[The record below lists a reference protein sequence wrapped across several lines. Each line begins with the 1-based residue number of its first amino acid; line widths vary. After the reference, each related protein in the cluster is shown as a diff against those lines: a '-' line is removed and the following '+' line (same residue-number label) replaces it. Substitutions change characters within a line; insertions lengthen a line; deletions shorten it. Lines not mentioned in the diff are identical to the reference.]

1 MKSKIKQ
8 QTIQQPITVEE
19 EEIQQEEVIIE
30 DVKPKRQISEQQLL
44 NLAKARERAK
54 ERKKELAQLN
64 SKSKGLKEEKLRKDA
79 EEFDRLLE
87 EKERYRKD
95 EEKKLKQQELE
106 EALEK
111 IEPEKKIQVVEKP
124 KRKVKKIIY
133 EPNSDEEEE
142 EEEVVV
148 VKAKPKP
155 KPKAPSYTELTNMS
169 VEKQIKDRLQ
179 QEKIECFFN
188 QLTGKK
194 Y

>member
-111 IEPEKKIQVVEKP
+111 IEHEKKVVDKP
-124 KRKVKKIIY
+124 KRKIKKIIY

>member
-111 IEPEKKIQVVEKP
+111 IEHEKKVVDKP

-155 KPKAPSYTELTNMS
+155 KPKPPSYTELTNMS

>member
-1 MKSKIKQ
+1 MKSKIKH
-8 QTIQQPITVEE
+8 QTIQTPITVEE

-111 IEPEKKIQVVEKP
+111 IESEKKVVEKP

-155 KPKAPSYTELTNMS
+155 KPKEPSYTELTNMS

>member
-111 IEPEKKIQVVEKP
+111 IEHEKKVVDKP
-124 KRKVKKIIY
+124 KRKIKKIIY

-148 VKAKPKP
+148 VKAKP

>member
-111 IEPEKKIQVVEKP
+111 IEHEKKVVDKP
-124 KRKVKKIIY
+124 KRKIKKIIY

-155 KPKAPSYTELTNMS
+155 KPKPPSYTELTNMS

>member
-8 QTIQQPITVEE
+8 IIQEPLKVEE
-19 EEIQQEEVIIE
+19 QEIQQEEVINV
-30 DVKPKRQISEQQLL
+30 DVKPKRQVSEQQLL
-44 NLAKARERAK
+44 NLVKARERAK

-64 SKSKGLKEEKLRKDA
+64 AKSKGLKEEQLRKDA
-79 EEFDRLLE
+79 VEFDRLLE
-87 EKERYRKD
+87 EKERHKKD
-95 EEKKLKQQELE
+95 EERKLKQQELE

-111 IEPEKKIQVVEKP
+111 IESEKKVQVIEKP

-155 KPKAPSYTELTNMS
+155 KPKPPSYTELTNMS

>member
-1 MKSKIKQ
+1 MKSKTKQ
-8 QTIQQPITVEE
+8 VIQQPLKVEE
-19 EEIQQEEVIIE
+19 EEIQQEIINE
-30 DVKPKRQISEQQLL
+30 DVKPKKQVSEQQLL

-64 SKSKGLKEEKLRKDA
+64 AKSKGLKEEQMRKDA

-87 EKERYRKD
+87 EKERYGKE
-95 EEKKLKQQELE
+95 EEKKQKQQELE

-111 IEPEKKIQVVEKP
+111 IEAENPKKAVVAEKP
-124 KRKVKKIIY
+124 KRKIKKIIY
-133 EPNSDEEEE
+133 EPNSDEEDVE

-155 KPKAPSYTELTNMS
+155 KPPSYTELTNMS

-194 Y
+194 F

>member
-111 IEPEKKIQVVEKP
+111 IESEKKIQVIEKP
-124 KRKVKKIIY
+124 KRIIY
-133 EPNSDEEEE
+133 EPNSDEEE

-155 KPKAPSYTELTNMS
+155 KPPTYTELTNMS

>member
-1 MKSKIKQ
+1 MKSKIKH

-19 EEIQQEEVIIE
+19 EEIQEEEVIIE
-30 DVKPKRQISEQQLL
+30 DVKPKRKISEQQLL

-111 IEPEKKIQVVEKP
+111 IEHEKKIVDKP
-124 KRKVKKIIY
+124 KRKIKKIIY

-148 VKAKPKP
+148 VKGKPKP
-155 KPKAPSYTELTNMS
+155 KPKPPSYTELTNMS

-179 QEKIECFFN
+179 QEKIECFLN

>member
-1 MKSKIKQ
+1 MDVEPPSKKLK
-8 QTIQQPITVEE
+8 VEE
-19 EEIQQEEVIIE
+19 EEIQQEIINE
-30 DVKPKRQISEQQLL
+30 DVKPKKQVSEQQLL

-64 SKSKGLKEEKLRKDA
+64 AKSKGLKEEQMRKDA
-79 EEFDRLLE
+79 DEFDRLLE

-95 EEKKLKQQELE
+95 EEKRLKQQELE

-111 IEPEKKIQVVEKP
+111 IEAEKPKKEKVVVAEKP
-124 KRKVKKIIY
+124 KRKIKKIIY
-133 EPNSDEEEE
+133 EPNSDEEVEE

-155 KPKAPSYTELTNMS
+155 KPPSYTELTNMS

>member
-1 MKSKIKQ
+1 M
-8 QTIQQPITVEE
+8 
-19 EEIQQEEVIIE
+19 
-30 DVKPKRQISEQQLL
+30 
-44 NLAKARERAK
+44 NLAKAREKAK
-54 ERKKELAQLN
+54 ERKKELAEL
-64 SKSKGLKEEKLRKDA
+64 SAKSKGLKEEQMRKDA
-79 EEFDRLLE
+79 EEFDKLLKD
-87 EKERYRKD
+87 KERFRQQ

-111 IEPEKKIQVVEKP
+111 IQKEKPAQVVEKP
-124 KRKVKKIIY
+124 KRKIKKIIY

-142 EEEVVV
+142 EEEIVV

-155 KPKAPSYTELTNMS
+155 KPKQPSYTELTNMS

>member
-8 QTIQQPITVEE
+8 QTIQPPITVEE

-111 IEPEKKIQVVEKP
+111 IEHEKKVVDKP
-124 KRKVKKIIY
+124 KRKIKKIIY

>member
-8 QTIQQPITVEE
+8 QTIQPPITVEE
-19 EEIQQEEVIIE
+19 EEIQEEEVIIE
-30 DVKPKRQISEQQLL
+30 DVKPKRKISEQQLL

-111 IEPEKKIQVVEKP
+111 IEHEKKVVDKP
-124 KRKVKKIIY
+124 KRKIKKIIY

-148 VKAKPKP
+148 VKAKP

>member
-8 QTIQQPITVEE
+8 QTIQPPITVEE

-30 DVKPKRQISEQQLL
+30 DVKPKRQISDQQLL

-111 IEPEKKIQVVEKP
+111 IEHEKKVVDKP
-124 KRKVKKIIY
+124 KRKIKKIIY

>member
-8 QTIQQPITVEE
+8 QTIQPPITVEE

-111 IEPEKKIQVVEKP
+111 IESEKKIQVVEKP

-155 KPKAPSYTELTNMS
+155 KPKPPSYTELTNMS

>member
-1 MKSKIKQ
+1 MKSKTKAPI
-8 QTIQQPITVEE
+8 IQQPIQVEE
-19 EEIQQEEVIIE
+19 EFIEQETPIE
-30 DVKPKRQISEQQLL
+30 HVKPKRQVSEQQLM
-44 NLAKARERAK
+44 NLAKAREKAK
-54 ERKKELAQLN
+54 ERKKELAEL
-64 SKSKGLKEEKLRKDA
+64 SAKSKGLKEEQMRKDA
-79 EEFDRLLE
+79 EEFDKLLKD
-87 EKERYRKD
+87 KERFRQQ
-95 EEKKLKQQELE
+95 EEKKLKQRELE

-111 IEPEKKIQVVEKP
+111 IQKEKPAQVVEKP
-124 KRKVKKIIY
+124 KRKIKKIIY

-142 EEEVVV
+142 EEEIVA

-155 KPKAPSYTELTNMS
+155 KPKQPSYTELTNMS